1 MYFPVLSTENV
12 GSNDN
17 PLSMIISRAQIV
29 FSNYQ
34 ESQILGDWLIPDLW
48 QKIDKMSLGYFV
60 GPESKDIV
68 KE

>member
-1 MYFPVLSTENV
+1 MS
-12 GSNDN
+12 
-17 PLSMIISRAQIV
+17 ISRAQIV

-34 ESQILGDWLIPDLW
+34 KSQLLGDWLIPDPW
-48 QKIDKMSLGYFV
+48 QEIDKMSLGNLV